1 MNVIIECSLLH
12 NLEKNQLMAEMGVV
26 REDLQRTVE
35 MVQEKV
41 ILVIGM
47 IKRIP
52 GEHH

>member
-1 MNVIIECSLLH
+1 MNVITECALLH

-41 ILVIGM
+41 IGI

-52 GEHH
+52 EENH